1 MSSTVVSENRDR
13 CTTLSNKADARFD
26 IVLICLLI
34 NGFAKKMVNT
44 LCDFQLLET
53 AQCGFS
59 P

>member
-1 MSSTVVSENRDR
+1 MSSPLVSEKRDR
-13 CTTLSNKADARFD
+13 YATLSNKADARFD

-34 NGFAKKMVNT
+34 NGFAEKMVNT